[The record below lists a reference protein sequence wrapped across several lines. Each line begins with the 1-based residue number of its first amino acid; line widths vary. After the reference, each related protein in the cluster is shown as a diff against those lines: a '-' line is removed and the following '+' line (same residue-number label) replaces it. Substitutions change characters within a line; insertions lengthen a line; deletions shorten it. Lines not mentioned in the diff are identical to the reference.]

1 MLQPSNLILLTKQFP
16 FHHREQ
22 YVAHELAVLSK
33 HFEHIYIYPHD
44 HFGKGDKPTFELPSN
59 VEVIELNQRIVSAS
73 KWEVIWS
80 FMKAILFEW
89 KHTHD
94 KIWLMKNLRRFYAIY
109 ATQYALGNGLVEFLR
124 NKNLNQQNT
133 VMYSYWF
140 SVSALCLSIL
150 KNRGMIQSFVSRA
163 HALDLYHEGW
173 GLLNDRVRVLPF
185 RYFKQK
191 NTEVIYSITEHGK
204 KYLEQKPAT
213 LQYVEV
219 AYLGVQDFGLNP
231 EELNEKF
238 TIVTCS
244 GVDDNKRIH
253 LLGEALSEINS
264 PVHWIHFGD
273 GPLKEKALKSVTG
286 SQVQF
291 DFRGQTSNTDIRK
304 FYASHHVD
312 LFVNLSRV
320 EGLPVT
326 IMEAIS
332 HGIPVLATDANGT
345 PEAVEVG
352 VNGKLISIRF
362 NAQELQDE
370 LSWFMSNS
378 NSVKEMRKESRALY
392 MEKFNAD
399 TNYTAFARL
408 LKSD

>member
-33 HFEHIYIYPHD
+33 HFDHIYIYPHD
-44 HFGKGDKPTFELPSN
+44 HFGKGDKPTFELPGN
-59 VEVIELNQRIVSAS
+59 VEVIELNQKIVPAS
-73 KWEVIWS
+73 KAAVIIS
-80 FMKAILFEW
+80 FLKAFLFEW
-89 KHTHD
+89 IHTHD
-94 KIWLMKNLRRFYAIY
+94 RMWLLKNLRRFYAIY
-109 ATQYALGNGLVEFLR
+109 ATQFALGNGLVEFLR
-124 NKNLNQQNT
+124 NKNLSQQNT
-133 VMYSYWF
+133 TLYSYWF
-140 SVSALCLSIL
+140 SASALCLSIL
-150 KNRGMIQSFVSRA
+150 RNRGLIQSFVSRA

-173 GLLNDRVRVLPF
+173 GLLNERVRVLPF

-191 NTEVIYSITEHGK
+191 HTDVIYSISAHGK
-204 KYLEQKPAT
+204 NFLLKKPNT
-213 LQYVEV
+213 LNKVEV

-231 EELNEKF
+231 DKPNEKF

-253 LLGEALSEINS
+253 LLGEALSAIDL

-273 GPLKEKALKSVTG
+273 GPLKEMALKSVTG

-291 DFRGQTSNTDIRK
+291 DFRGQTSNTDIRN

-345 PEAVEVG
+345 PEAVLAHQ
-352 VNGKLISIRF
+352 NGKLISTNFNQQSLCNELMWFMTNIDQLRNMRIKSRAVYMERF
-362 NAQELQDE
+362 NA
-370 LSWFMSNS
+370 
-378 NSVKEMRKESRALY
+378 
-392 MEKFNAD
+392 
-399 TNYTAFARL
+399 
-408 LKSD
+408 